1 MKQLKELLNN
11 PLTWLALYLLIAIN
25 TFGHAWVM
33 ISTNPQ
39 ANDAGIMIGAW
50 GCAIFW
56 PLYWS
61 VKFWS

>member
-1 MKQLKELLNN
+1 MKKLKDLLND
-11 PLTWLALYLLIAIN
+11 PLMWLALYLVIAIN
-25 TFGHAWVM
+25 TFGHAWAS

-39 ANDAGIMIGAW
+39 ANDAGIMIGSW